1 VHMVAHSCVSNSE
14 MATAGINIVWIKK
27 MTGVSLFAFPAA
39 VLVLLAGC
47 HGGYGRSA
55 LFSNTS
61 IEEVRAAYINALT
74 EDVHPSQVD
83 AGLAP
88 SAKKLESV
96 GRGRPGRSWS
106 SGVCRAEW
114 SRVMDLMPSI
124 WFSCREKASVSE
136 EDDGRIKLTVW
147 RWRRDSVVSSLT
159 GSGVFSWLW
168 NPDPPAARR
177 RIAAVEKRISRKAK
191 TRRHVAR
198 SHPVDAVAGSRLQ
211 NPEI

>member
-1 VHMVAHSCVSNSE
+1 M
-14 MATAGINIVWIKK
+14 MR
-27 MTGVSLFAFPAA
+27 VSLFVCPAA

-61 IEEVRAAYINALT
+61 IEEVRAAYINVLT

-83 AGLAP
+83 AGFAP
-88 SAKKLESV
+88 SAKKPELL
-96 GRGRPGRSWS
+96 GRRQSGRSWS
-106 SGVCRAEW
+106 NGVCRAEW

-124 WFSCREKASVSE
+124 GFSCREEASVSK

-147 RWRRDSVVSSLT
+147 RWRRDSIVSSLT

-168 NPDPPAARR
+168 NADPPASRR
-177 RIAAVEKRISRKAK
+177 RIAAVEKRICRKAK
-191 TRRHVAR
+191 IRQHVAQ
-198 SHPVDAVAGSRLQ
+198 SHPVDPAAELQPQ